1 MILISLIHILLSL
14 ILNEKKKLHNQKILV
29 HEQNVYNNFLIYI
42 YKVTV
47 TYFYLGDGF
56 QQVPSYLV
64 CGSQMD
70 L

>member
-1 MILISLIHILLSL
+1 MNRMCITTFFRV
-14 ILNEKKKLHNQKILV
+14 NEFKNLKKKTLYQYELKDISFFI
-29 HEQNVYNNFLIYI
+29 YN
-42 YKVTV
+42 VTV